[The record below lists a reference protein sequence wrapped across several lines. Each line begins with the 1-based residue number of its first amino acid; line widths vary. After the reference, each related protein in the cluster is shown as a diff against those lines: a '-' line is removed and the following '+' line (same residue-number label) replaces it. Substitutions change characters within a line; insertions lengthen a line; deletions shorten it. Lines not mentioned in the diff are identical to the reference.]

1 MPLDKLID
9 FYQTLTPAS
18 LDRFGEFYAEHARFK
33 DPFNEVSGL
42 PAIRRIFSHMF
53 TQVQEPRFVV
63 SEKAGAGAM
72 QCPAAGTAFLVW
84 TLHFRRGGKEET
96 IHGVTRLHWDASG
109 KVIDH
114 RDYWDAAE
122 ELYMKLP
129 LLGGLLRALR
139 RLFAA

>member
-1 MPLDKLID
+1 MRLDDLID
-9 FYQTLTPAS
+9 FYQTLTPES

-42 PAIRRIFSHMF
+42 PAIRRIFSHRVA
-53 TQVQEPRFVV
+53 QLQEPRFVV
-63 SEKAGAGAM
+63 SEKAGAGD
-72 QCPAAGTAFLVW
+72 TAFLVW

-96 IHGVTRLHWDASG
+96 IHGVSRLHWDANG
-109 KVIDH
+109 KIDDH

-129 LLGGLLRALR
+129 LVGGLLRRLQ
-139 RLFAA
+139 RLFSA

>member
-1 MPLDKLID
+1 MRLDELID

-18 LDRFGEFYAEHARFK
+18 LDRFGEFYAEHACFK

-53 TQVQEPRFVV
+53 AQLQEPRFVV
-63 SEKAGAGAM
+63 TEKVGAGAM

-84 TLHFRRGGKEET
+84 TFHFRRGGKAET
-96 IHGVTRLHWDASG
+96 IHGVTRLHWGAAG

-129 LLGGLLRALR
+129 LLGSLVRALR

>member
-1 MPLDKLID
+1 MRLDELID

-18 LDRFGEFYAEHARFK
+18 LNDFGDFYAEHARFK
-33 DPFNEVSGL
+33 DPFNDVRGL

-63 SEKAGAGAM
+63 SEKVGAGA
-72 QCPAAGTAFLVW
+72 TAFLVW

-96 IHGVTRLHWDASG
+96 IHGVTRLQWDASG

-122 ELYMKLP
+122 ELYIKLP
-129 LLGGLLRALR
+129 LLGGLMRALR
-139 RLFAA
+139 RRFAA

>member
-1 MPLDKLID
+1 MRLDELID
-9 FYQTLTPAS
+9 FYQTLTPAG
-18 LDRFGEFYAEHARFK
+18 LERFGEFYAEDARFK
-33 DPFNEVSGL
+33 DPFNEVRGL

-53 TQVQEPRFVV
+53 TQLQEPRFVV
-63 SEKAGAGAM
+63 TEKVSAGE
-72 QCPAAGTAFLVW
+72 TAFLVW
-84 TLHFRRGGKEET
+84 TLHFRRGGKAET

-109 KVIDH
+109 KVDDH

-139 RLFAA
+139 RRLAA

>member
-1 MPLDKLID
+1 MRLDELID

-18 LDRFGEFYAEHARFK
+18 LDRFGEFYAEQARFK

-53 TQVQEPRFVV
+53 AQLREPRFVV
-63 SEKAGAGAM
+63 TEKVGAGN
-72 QCPAAGTAFLVW
+72 TAFLVW
-84 TLHFRRGGKEET
+84 TLHFRRRGKEET

-109 KVIDH
+109 KVDDH

-139 RLFAA
+139 RLLAA

>member
-1 MPLDKLID
+1 MRLDELID
-9 FYQTLTPAS
+9 FYQSLTPAG
-18 LDRFGEFYAEHARFK
+18 LARFGEFYAEHARFK
-33 DPFNEVSGL
+33 DPFNDVHGL
-42 PAIRRIFSHMF
+42 PAIRRIFEHMF
-53 TQVQEPRFVV
+53 AQLQAPRFVV
-63 SEKAGAGAM
+63 TEKVGAGD
-72 QCPAAGTAFLVW
+72 TAFLVW

-109 KVIDH
+109 KVDEH

>member
-1 MPLDKLID
+1 MRLDELID
-9 FYQTLTPAS
+9 FYQTLRPES

-53 TQVQEPRFVV
+53 AQVEEPRFVV
-63 SEKAGAGAM
+63 TEKVSAGA
-72 QCPAAGTAFLVW
+72 TAFLVW
-84 TLHFRRGGKEET
+84 TFHLRRGGKEET
-96 IHGVTRLHWDASG
+96 IRGVTRLHWDASG
-109 KVIDH
+109 KVDDH